1 MAEIKIADSV
11 LRALADQYEHDNVH
25 WLKIVP
31 DSIEEYE
38 DFRER
43 YAALLAKGLLRTLHG
58 SLYQF
63 TDAGYLEYS
72 DRIRAVRALGSP
84 LMAGD

>member
-11 LRALADQYEHDNVH
+11 LRSLADQYEHGNIH

-38 DFRER
+38 DFKER
-43 YAALLAKGLLRTLHG
+43 YAALVAKGLLRTLG
-58 SLYQF
+58 SSYQF
-63 TDAGYLEYS
+63 TDAGYVEYS
-72 DRIRAVRALGSP
+72 PLIKALRTLNP
-84 LMAGD
+84 VAG